1 MKSFIFGAID
11 RTYTLSKRF
20 FTAILAV
27 SLVAMT
33 WMSYPNL
40 ATASPVASPKLP
52 LSSAN
57 PNYSDNSLGQ
67 RMRDRIEET
76 DRNSERPKTTGEFE
90 QEARDGVP
98 LDERI
103 GNIIRDSGEAFKQF
117 GQEYSVGAEESVR
130 SIKDKA
136 SDIVQ

>member
-1 MKSFIFGAID
+1 MKSFILGAID
-11 RTYTLSKRF
+11 RTHTLSKRV
-20 FTAILAV
+20 FTAMLAV
-27 SLVAMT
+27 SLVAMA

-40 ATASPVASPKLP
+40 ATASPTVTPKLS
-52 LSSAN
+52 LDSAN
-57 PNYSDNSLGQ
+57 SNYSNDSLGK

-98 LDERI
+98 LDERV

-117 GQEYSVGAEESVR
+117 GQEYSVGAEESIR

-136 SDIVQ
+136 SDIVH